1 MMALLL
7 IILLIIIIYLIIKL
21 IIKISKLIIKISKIR
36 FKDIEIKSERR
47 IAGDLGEKK
56 AALIIERIIDE
67 DDKLLR
73 NVTIRYEDKE
83 TELDNVIVSKRGV
96 FIIEVKNYKGELEGD
111 EDSYEW
117 DKYNYSKNGNIYLK
131 KVKNPIKQIKRQIYI
146 LKSFLKYYGIDI
158 WVDGYVYLLNFN
170 SPVSNDYILENIDEM
185 DRVLHKKVDR
195 YLKKDTV
202 NRIIELLQNWL
213 TFIYP
218 DKLYLW

>member
-7 IILLIIIIYLIIKL
+7 IILLIIIIYLII
-21 IIKISKLIIKISKIR
+21 KLIIKISKIR

-170 SPVSNDYILENIDEM
+170 SPVSNDYILETIDEM

-202 NRIIELLQNWL
+202 NRIIELLQN
-213 TFIYP
+213 
-218 DKLYLW
+218 

>member
-7 IILLIIIIYLIIKL
+7 IILLIIIIYLII
-21 IIKISKLIIKISKIR
+21 KLIIKISKIR

-202 NRIIELLQNWL
+202 NRIIELLQN
-213 TFIYP
+213 
-218 DKLYLW
+218 

>member
-1 MMALLL
+1 ML
-7 IILLIIIIYLIIKL
+7 LLIIIIYLII
-21 IIKISKLIIKISKIR
+21 KLIIKISKIR

-202 NRIIELLQNWL
+202 NRIIELLQN
-213 TFIYP
+213 
-218 DKLYLW
+218 

>member
-1 MMALLL
+1 MMELLL
-7 IILLIIIIYLIIKL
+7 IILLIIIIYLII
-21 IIKISKLIIKISKIR
+21 KLIIKISKIR

>member
-1 MMALLL
+1 MALLL
-7 IILLIIIIYLIIKL
+7 IILLIIIIYLII
-21 IIKISKLIIKISKIR
+21 KLIIKISKIR

-202 NRIIELLQNWL
+202 NRIIELLQN
-213 TFIYP
+213 
-218 DKLYLW
+218 

>member
-7 IILLIIIIYLIIKL
+7 IILLIIIIYLII
-21 IIKISKLIIKISKIR
+21 KLIIKISKIR

>member
-1 MMALLL
+1 MMELLL

-21 IIKISKLIIKISKIR
+21 IIKISKIR
-36 FKDIEIKSERR
+36 FKDIEIKSERERR

-56 AALIIERIIDE
+56 ATLIIEKIIDE

-83 TELDNVIVSKRGV
+83 TELDNVIVSKRGI
-96 FIIEVKNYKGELEGD
+96 FIIEVKNYKGELEGE

-117 DKYNYSKNGNIYLK
+117 NKYNYSKNGNIYLK
-131 KVKNPIKQIKRQIYI
+131 IVKNPIKQIKRQIYI

-185 DRVLHKKVDR
+185 DRVSHKKVDR

-202 NRIIELLQNWL
+202 NSIIELLQN
-213 TFIYP
+213 
-218 DKLYLW
+218 

>member
-7 IILLIIIIYLIIKL
+7 IILLIIIIYLII
-21 IIKISKLIIKISKIR
+21 KLIIKISKIR

-131 KVKNPIKQIKRQIYI
+131 K
-146 LKSFLKYYGIDI
+146 S
-158 WVDGYVYLLNFN
+158 
-170 SPVSNDYILENIDEM
+170 
-185 DRVLHKKVDR
+185 
-195 YLKKDTV
+195 
-202 NRIIELLQNWL
+202 
-213 TFIYP
+213 
-218 DKLYLW
+218 

>member
-1 MMALLL
+1 M
-7 IILLIIIIYLIIKL
+7 IIIIYLII
-21 IIKISKLIIKISKIR
+21 KLIIKISKIR

-185 DRVLHKKVDR
+185 DRVLHKK
-195 YLKKDTV
+195 
-202 NRIIELLQNWL
+202 
-213 TFIYP
+213 
-218 DKLYLW
+218 